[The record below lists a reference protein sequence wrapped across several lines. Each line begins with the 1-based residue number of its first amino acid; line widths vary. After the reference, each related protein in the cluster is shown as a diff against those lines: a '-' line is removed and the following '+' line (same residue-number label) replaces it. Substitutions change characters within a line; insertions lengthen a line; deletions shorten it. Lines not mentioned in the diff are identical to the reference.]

1 MSAKYLE
8 IPINADAATGTMTD
22 VIPSRNSSVVETGTN
37 LPLGNVATTT
47 NAQSGTGYPTP
58 PGGGVATAT
67 GGSQPGSGSG
77 MTVTF
82 TQAGG
87 IVQTNTMVIVDAGAG
102 YVAGDTGTI
111 TTGDGA
117 ATYLIVS
124 VNNASFPAQVS
135 VAAGTGAFT
144 ADMVGGSIYN
154 SGGTV
159 GTIASIQSTDA
170 LTCNSAL
177 FPNGSET
184 FDIRKPLQLTSAG
197 ATFVARKV
205 LVGDIV
211 MNTANG
217 TQTTVT
223 SVIDET
229 NLLIETDLFAGA
241 GDAKDAFRITPQL
254 TQIYD
259 ATASFTTTVTA
270 DDVVENI
277 SANVVTIVDDFR
289 ITSTAAN
296 IFVNTNSY
304 SVKNQSYNANKLVL
318 IDNITFVDRVDADTT
333 ILRLN
338 TVTFNTLTME
348 HSNQGTGRV
357 VAAAIESA
365 LIRGSV
371 GIDLP
376 EPPGPAVALLQ
387 MPLFEGNQIVVN
399 SLVIS

>member
-37 LPLGNVATTT
+37 LPLGNVGTISAVGGGNTNYPVGTSLNVATTGGSGNT
-47 NAQSGTGYPTP
+47 DCRVDIVVSGGGAVTGITVNNIGTGY
-58 PGGGVATAT
+58 VATDVLVIT
-67 GGSQPGSGSG
+67 GGDGNATFQ
-77 MTVTF
+77 VT
-82 TQAGG
+82 T
-87 IVQTNTMVIVDAGAG
+87 
-102 YVAGDTGTI
+102 
-111 TTGDGA
+111 
-117 ATYLIVS
+117 

-159 GTIASIQSTDA
+159 GTIASIQSTDS

-177 FPNGSET
+177 FPSGSET

-277 SANVVTIVDDFR
+277 TSNVSANVVTVVDDFR

-333 ILRLN
+333 VLRLN

>member
-22 VIPSRNSSVVETGTN
+22 VIPSRNSSAVETGTN
-37 LPLGNVATTT
+37 LPLGNVGTISAVGGGNTNYTPGTSTNVATTGGSGSDCRVDIVVSGGGAVT
-47 NAQSGTGYPTP
+47 GITVNNIGTGY
-58 PGGGVATAT
+58 VATDVLVIT
-67 GGSQPGSGSG
+67 GGDANATFQ
-77 MTVTF
+77 VT
-82 TQAGG
+82 T
-87 IVQTNTMVIVDAGAG
+87 
-102 YVAGDTGTI
+102 
-111 TTGDGA
+111 
-117 ATYLIVS
+117 

-159 GTIASIQSTDA
+159 GTIASIQSTDS

-177 FPNGSET
+177 FPSGSET

-277 SANVVTIVDDFR
+277 TSNVSANVVTIVDDFR

-318 IDNITFVDRVDADTT
+318 IDNITFVDRFDADTT